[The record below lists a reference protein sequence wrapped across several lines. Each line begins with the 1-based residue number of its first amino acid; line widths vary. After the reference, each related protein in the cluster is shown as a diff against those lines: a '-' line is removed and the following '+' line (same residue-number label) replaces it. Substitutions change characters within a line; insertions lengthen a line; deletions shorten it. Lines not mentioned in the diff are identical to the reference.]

1 MASQHLKVK
10 STSNLLEIVNHLEHL
25 VSSLKEGTIY
35 IRKADKVIAMSPCEP
50 ISFELE
56 VEVKQDKDTL
66 REELSIELKWKKKEV
81 AASDEEAFVISHQEP
96 VETIVIPYKD
106 QSQNETY

>member
-35 IRKADKVIAMSPCEP
+35 IKKADKIITMSPCEP

-56 VEVKQDKDTL
+56 AEVKQDKDTL
-66 REELSIELKWKKKEV
+66 REELTIELKWKKKEAV
-81 AASDEEAFVISHQEP
+81 VSDEETFVISHQEP
-96 VETIVIPYKD
+96 TETISISCKNS
-106 QSQNETY
+106 SQDDNY